1 MPPVGTVTYRF
12 PDEYEGRLTLR
23 TLVILFQALHAVVA
37 LIFKIS
43 PHQSIIALSGAD
55 PLMSGMC
62 PKEDVGFEPTH
73 DITAI

>member
-1 MPPVGTVTYRF
+1 M
-12 PDEYEGRLTLR
+12 
-23 TLVILFQALHAVVA
+23 
-37 LIFKIS
+37 
-43 PHQSIIALSGAD
+43 IALSGAD

>member
-1 MPPVGTVTYRF
+1 M
-12 PDEYEGRLTLR
+12 
-23 TLVILFQALHAVVA
+23 
-37 LIFKIS
+37 
-43 PHQSIIALSGAD
+43 IAHLGAD